1 MTDKVTK
8 PEGTVDAA
16 LRPKVRSAGGRSDSP
31 DDVVIVSAVRTAV
44 ARGKKDGSLAS
55 THPVE
60 LSAIVMKEALDRAG
74 VDPAIVDDV
83 AWGCAMPEASQG
95 LNVARLSA
103 LRAGLPVEVPAQT
116 VNRFC
121 SSGLQTIA
129 DGAMQIMSGMSD
141 VVLAGGVEMMSQV
154 PMSGYHARLDPEALE
169 SYIGMGFTAERVAE
183 RWKISRADQDAWAL
197 ESQQKAAKAVASGAF
212 DDQIVPVP
220 VEKVTWEG
228 TEKKVDTAPFA
239 RDELVRAETNAEG
252 LAKLKPAFKANGTVT
267 AGNASPYSDG
277 AAAVLL
283 MRRSK
288 AEELGL
294 EPLGRF
300 ISYAVAGVD
309 PDVMG
314 VGPIKAVPKALK
326 KAGLEMKDIDLI
338 EFNEAFAAQV
348 LAVVRELDI
357 PTDRV
362 NVNGGAIAL
371 GHPLG
376 ATGSKLTTQLVHELR
391 RRGGGTGLVTMCI
404 GGGMGA
410 AGVFEVYGAEEQK

>member
-1 MTDKVTK
+1 VTDKVK
-8 PEGTVDAA
+8 RPE
-16 LRPKVRSAGGRSDSP
+16 SP

-60 LSAIVMKEALDRAG
+60 LSALVMKEALDRAG
-74 VDPAIVDDV
+74 VDAAIVDDV

-197 ESQQKAAKAVASGAF
+197 ASQQKAAKAVASGAF

-220 VEKVTWEG
+220 VERVSWEG
-228 TEKKVDTAPFA
+228 TEKKVDTTTFA
-239 RDELVRAETNAEG
+239 RDEMVRADTSAEG
-252 LAKLKPAFKANGTVT
+252 LAKLRPAFKANGTVT

-326 KAGLEMKDIDLI
+326 RAGLEMKDIDLI

-348 LAVVRELDI
+348 LAVIRELDI

-410 AGVFEVYGAEEQK
+410 AGVFEVL

>member
-1 MTDKVTK
+1 VTEK
-8 PEGTVDAA
+8 LNRPEG
-16 LRPKVRSAGGRSDSP
+16 P

-60 LSAIVMKEALDRAG
+60 LSALVMREALDRAG
-74 VDPAIVDDV
+74 VDAAIVDDV

-197 ESQQKAAKAVASGAF
+197 ASQQKAAKAIAAGAF

-220 VEKVTWEG
+220 VERVMWSG
-228 TEKKVDTAPFA
+228 TEKQVDTATFA
-239 RDELVRAETNAEG
+239 RDELVRTETTAEG

-288 AEELGL
+288 ADELGL

-314 VGPIKAVPKALK
+314 VGPIKAVPKALA

-348 LAVVRELDI
+348 LAVVRELGM
-357 PTDRV
+357 PEDRV

-410 AGVFEVYGAEEQK
+410 AGVFEVYGA

>member
-1 MTDKVTK
+1 VTDKVK
-8 PEGTVDAA
+8 RPE
-16 LRPKVRSAGGRSDSP
+16 SP

-44 ARGKKDGSLAS
+44 ARGKKDGSLAT

-60 LSAIVMKEALDRAG
+60 LSALVMKEALDRAG

-95 LNVARLSA
+95 LNVARLSV

-183 RWKISRADQDAWAL
+183 RWKVSREDQDAWAL
-197 ESQQKAAKAVASGAF
+197 ASQQKAAAAVASGAF

-220 VEKVTWEG
+220 VEEVSWEG
-228 TEKKVDTAPFA
+228 TEKKVETKTFA
-239 RDELVRAETNAEG
+239 RDELPRATSPEA

-314 VGPIKAVPKALK
+314 VGPIKAVPKALA

-348 LAVVRELDI
+348 LAVIRELDI
-357 PTDRV
+357 PQDRV

-410 AGVFEVYGAEEQK
+410 AGIFEVYGA

>member
-1 MTDKVTK
+1 VTDKVK
-8 PEGTVDAA
+8 RPE
-16 LRPKVRSAGGRSDSP
+16 SP

-60 LSAIVMKEALDRAG
+60 LSALVMKEALDRAG

-197 ESQQKAAKAVASGAF
+197 ASQQKAAKAVASGAF

-220 VEKVTWEG
+220 VERVSWEG
-228 TEKKVDTAPFA
+228 TEKKVDTTSFA
-239 RDELVRAETNAEG
+239 RDELVRADTSAEG
-252 LAKLKPAFKANGTVT
+252 LAKLRPAFKANGTVT

-326 KAGLEMKDIDLI
+326 RAGLEMKDIDLI

-348 LAVVRELDI
+348 LAVIRELDI

-410 AGVFEVYGAEEQK
+410 AGVFEVYGAGNAEMRG